1 MCIVREIKFLVVG
14 QKIATLRQNFNVK
27 LRELLMF
34 DKKFVI
40 KTKKIEKKRKNQK
53 LRFSQLIHIIS
64 KNRSVTLLVSY

>member
-1 MCIVREIKFLVVG
+1 MTCIVREIKFLVIG

-40 KTKKIEKKRKNQK
+40 FLSDNINKY
-53 LRFSQLIHIIS
+53 FF
-64 KNRSVTLLVSY
+64 LLVNIMSLLI

>member
-1 MCIVREIKFLVVG
+1 MMCIVREIKFLVVG

-40 KTKKIEKKRKNQK
+40 
-53 LRFSQLIHIIS
+53 
-64 KNRSVTLLVSY
+64 SVQF